1 MQVTRVAPGWPVA
14 SLMHRRRVMADRITH
29 VGLDVHEEG
38 IVVAVAE
45 GGLRGEVR
53 EYGRIANTA
62 AALDRLMRKLNG
74 EGVGLRFC
82 YEAGRCGYGIQRH
95 LSAHG
100 HECMVVA
107 PSLIPKR
114 AGDRVKT
121 DRRDA
126 ASLARLHRAGELTAV
141 WVPDAGHEAMR
152 DLVRARL
159 DAVHALRR
167 ARQQLSGFLLRQGC
181 HYGRPAWTKLHRRWL
196 AGLKFEQVLH
206 HVVLEDYI
214 QAVEAAEAR
223 RDRLTAQI
231 EACLPE
237 WSLAP
242 VVAALQTMRG
252 MALVNAATL
261 IAELGELS
269 RFANPRQLMAY
280 LGLVPS
286 EHSSGAS
293 IKRGGLTK
301 AGNSAAR
308 RLLIEAAWCYRF
320 PAGSAA
326 SCCSGR
332 RSSPSR
338 SARSPGRRSCGCA
351 HAIASSPAA
360 ANQPMSSRPRSPV
373 NWPALSGPSPGACR
387 RRRADRKKPVIA
399 SKGGASG
406 PPNTLLL
413 GKAGGAA
420 AVRRTLDTTICRVAD
435 PMQVSGPRQLRDAS
449 PVMRFRPAH
458 QRMINRRHDGCA
470 SSLARQSLKQP
481 LPMEPQIHAPATW
494 KGGHERGV

>member
-1 MQVTRVAPGWPVA
+1 
-14 SLMHRRRVMADRITH
+14 MHRRRVVGDRITY
-29 VGLDVHEEG
+29 VGLDVHKAG

-62 AALDRLMRKLNG
+62 GALDRLMRQLG
-74 EGVGLRFC
+74 GAGVRLRFC
-82 YEAGRCGYGIQRH
+82 YEAGPCGYGIQRH

-100 HECMVVA
+100 HDCVVVA

-141 WVPDAGHEAMR
+141 WVPDTGHEAMR

-196 AGLKFEQVLH
+196 TGLRFEHAVH
-206 HVVLEDYI
+206 HIVLEDYI
-214 QAVEAAEAR
+214 QAVEAAAAR
-223 RDRLTAQI
+223 RDRLTTQI
-231 EACLPE
+231 EAMLPD
-237 WSLAP
+237 WTLAP

-261 IAELGELS
+261 IAELGDLS

-286 EHSSGAS
+286 EYSSGAS
-293 IKRGGLTK
+293 VRRGGLTK

-308 RLLIEAAWCYRF
+308 RVLIEAAWTYRF
-320 PAGSAA
+320 PA
-326 SCCSGR
+326 R
-332 RSSPSR
+332 VSR
-338 SARSPGRRSCGCA
+338 ELLLRQEEQPKPIREIAWKAQLRLCARYRKLARTGKPA
-351 HAIASSPAA
+351 NVVTAAIAREMAGFIWAIARRVPPAA
-360 ANQPMSSRPRSPV
+360 
-373 NWPALSGPSPGACR
+373 G
-387 RRRADRKKPVIA
+387 
-399 SKGGASG
+399 
-406 PPNTLLL
+406 
-413 GKAGGAA
+413 
-420 AVRRTLDTTICRVAD
+420 
-435 PMQVSGPRQLRDAS
+435 
-449 PVMRFRPAH
+449 
-458 QRMINRRHDGCA
+458 
-470 SSLARQSLKQP
+470 
-481 LPMEPQIHAPATW
+481 
-494 KGGHERGV
+494 